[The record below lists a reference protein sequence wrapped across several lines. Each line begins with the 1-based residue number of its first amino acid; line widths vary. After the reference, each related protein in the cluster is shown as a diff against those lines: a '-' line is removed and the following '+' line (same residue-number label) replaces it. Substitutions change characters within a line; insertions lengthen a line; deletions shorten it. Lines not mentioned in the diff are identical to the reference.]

1 MIKFTAEQIR
11 YPYVGGVDVL
21 DALRDAAVEMGTE
34 YVDFS
39 IEKAEAR
46 GKGPLESF
54 ALSAPADE
62 FADEL
67 RDDALLWDGAV
78 EAFLRDRLADGEPT
92 DGLDE
97 VVSEELSRLFPLVL
111 AAAKTRCEEQLK
123 RYTPPDA
130 GKTYRELLAVAGVP
144 DTDGNLWELGDWLG
158 DEGARALQFPDAVP
172 ENMPG
177 WGFPVEF
184 LEARVDVLESEDKE
198 EEE

>member
-1 MIKFTAEQIR
+1 MMKFTAEQIR
-11 YPYVGGVDVL
+11 HPYIGGVDVL
-21 DALRDAAVEMGTE
+21 DALRDAAVELGTE
-34 YVDFS
+34 YVNYS

-54 ALSAPADE
+54 ALSASN
-62 FADEL
+62 DEL
-67 RDDALLWDGAV
+67 RQEMRDDAPLWDGAV
-78 EAFLRDRLADGEPT
+78 EAFLRDHLADGEPT
-92 DGLDE
+92 DGLEE
-97 VVSEELSRLFPLVL
+97 VVGAELSRLFPLAL
-111 AAAKTRCEEQLK
+111 AAAETRRDEQLE

-158 DEGARALQFPDAVP
+158 DEGARALQYPDAVP

-184 LEARVDVLESEDKE
+184 LESRVDVLDSEDE
-198 EEE
+198 DEDE